1 MDWSVRYYMSMKTN
15 LNSLFV
21 IVIILMLAACGPAE
35 AVSPSGEAPSQT
47 ALPLQAEES
56 PGELLPIEPAV
67 PAGESVPEG
76 TTEED
81 AALPTNCASPEAN
94 ALGASTAADYPTL
107 ATPEQVM
114 GWFCDGAEFEDI
126 LTALETA
133 DQTGTLAEEMLQM
146 LAAGMTWEE
155 IWQVVGLTGQP

>member
-1 MDWSVRYYMSMKTN
+1 MV
-15 LNSLFV
+15 LF
-21 IVIILMLAACGPAE
+21 LAACSAGTATITPTEPYPAPVTQPQAAEPAVEAYPSAEQIVAPVEPAE
-35 AVSPSGEAPSQT
+35 AEAYPAPET
-47 ALPLQAEES
+47 AAQPQ
-56 PGELLPIEPAV
+56 PA
-67 PAGESVPEG
+67 A
-76 TTEED
+76 
-81 AALPTNCASPEAN
+81 NCASAEAN
-94 ALGASTAADYPTL
+94 ELGASIAADYPTL